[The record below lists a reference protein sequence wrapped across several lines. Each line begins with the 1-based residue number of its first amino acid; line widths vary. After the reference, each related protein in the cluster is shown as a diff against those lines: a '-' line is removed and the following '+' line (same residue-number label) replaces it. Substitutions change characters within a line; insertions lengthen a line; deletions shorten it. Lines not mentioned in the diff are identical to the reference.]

1 MCFFFSSRRR
11 HTRCA
16 LVTGVQTCALPI
28 YVFVMGHVPEQSIS
42 RTVAFARS
50 RGAARFAALLP
61 DGDYGARASGAL
73 TNALRNYGGA
83 FARSEA
89 STPASPALVSAAERL
104 QPRGRYDT
112 VVVPQP
118 PRPGRR
124 ASGEGQVCPYAY
136 TPRVGGPFKKKK
148 KN

>member
-83 FARSEA
+83 FAGSETFTRA
-89 STPASPALVSAAERL
+89 THANVRAARRL
-104 QPRGRYDT
+104 KPRGRYATVLVSSRSDT
-112 VVVPQP
+112 
-118 PRPGRR
+118 RGAR
-124 ASGEGQVCPYAY
+124 EGGVRQAIARGWQRHL
-136 TPRVGGPFKKKK
+136 TKKKK
-148 KN
+148 